1 MQKQVTKKAIKKNKN
16 RLSATKATMI
26 YNKKHKVSK

>member
-1 MQKQVTKKAIKKNKN
+1 MQKQVTKQVIKN